1 MLLLIHDNVGSHAG
15 LELAVP
21 TPTNRLG
28 RMESNNHHYRFS
40 IIDSLLKLEVFCLW
54 RSAGEPSF
62 AGYSVGPAAGY
73 TAASLRQQHPGRS
86 RSTSR
91 APLPEVKHVALAKG
105 TVVYTNLMLLEV
117 GEDRR
122 GVFWPRFQ
130 FMVDGKWAPGAV
142 HAGLILKKG
151 KSPGWL
157 TGAQRFKQLS
167 TRCQETLRPWIAR
180 Q

>member
-1 MLLLIHDNVGSHAG
+1 M
-15 LELAVP
+15 
-21 TPTNRLG
+21 T
-28 RMESNNHHYRFS
+28 

-54 RSAGEPSF
+54 RGAGQRFGF

-73 TAASLRQQHPGRS
+73 TAASLRQQHPARS

-122 GVFWPRFQ
+122 EWFWNTFSIHGGWE
-130 FMVDGKWAPGAV
+130 VGSGAV
-142 HAGLILKKG
+142 HAGSNTGKG